1 MGKLVDLTRTEFE
14 LLRVLH
20 GAPERVFTRQQL
32 LDRIFGESYAVTD
45 RTIDAHIKALRR
57 KLSQAGAP
65 ADLVETERGVGYRLR
80 EMTTEKELV
89 SR

>member
-1 MGKLVDLTRTEFE
+1 MLFR
-14 LLRVLH
+14 
-20 GAPERVFTRQQL
+20 
-32 LDRIFGESYAVTD
+32 S
-45 RTIDAHIKALRR
+45 IKALRR